1 MFLAWAMLIARVEA
15 VDSASKDCMAADADR
30 SIAGCTA
37 VLRRSKETRSNR
49 AKALY
54 NRGIALRDKGDLDRA
69 LVDFNE
75 AIQLNPK
82 DANAFNNRGITHRDK
97 GDLDRAL
104 SDFNEAIRL
113 SPKHANA
120 IYNRGNTY
128 GQKGEAGSGHCGLR
142 QNPPPQS
149 QKRQCLLQ
157 SWDHVSG

>member
-1 MFLAWAMLIARVEA
+1 MLIARVEA

-82 DANAFNNRGITHRDK
+82 GADAFNNRGITHRDK

-157 SWDHVSG
+157 SRDHVSG